1 MNERSE
7 VDHGSKSHWFGLDR
21 LRLGEGDRAVDVTI
35 GSQSHWD
42 RSHLRRLRQSGDLP
56 GMVPVIDSDFSA
68 DGTPF
73 AVTSVLDAPT
83 LQDLI
88 DEGDLD
94 WTEGAAITEAA
105 ARAAHQAHLRGLF
118 HGGLTPSDI
127 HVFGHEVAIAG
138 MGLSLGGTAP
148 EDRSEWIAGEVRE
161 GAEPTERSD
170 VYSLGR
176 VLQASLG
183 DDLEQAPRSIRRLI
197 MWSSSETPEA
207 RPPSAMEFASIL
219 AEGLGDRRT
228 SYGPGFVSTVDVADL
243 AAGASTAVM
252 RHTPSATAEET
263 ARSHSG
269 VTAAGTAAAASAFLA
284 QADADSSAEQAEE
297 AAVDL
302 TGNEPMIDLT
312 DAPGPDEATGDA
324 PTAESP
330 EGTAGDRPADDG
342 PLLAAITA
350 DYPAE
355 DEEDLGATVTDEL
368 PAGASPADTGELPR
382 VSTPTTGRERDKLE
396 REEKAKRDKAAAA
409 SAAAAAG
416 VVDLDE
422 TGDERGRRNW
432 AGLLL
437 GALLLLGLGAIVW
450 GLANSG
456 GEDTTA
462 TPPPSTATTADAG
475 DTATTTGDGG
485 AMTASTA
492 DAAATTD
499 GQATTASSTDGTDSD
514 GATATT
520 ADGTTGTDG
529 EGAATTAD
537 GTDATSAENATT
549 GEGATSGGSAPS
561 GGTAAEGAGTTA
573 TTDGTSDRSPT
584 TGPASPGVTSPSGAV
599 AANQSGIQLVHGVPG
614 ETIDVYVNGSA
625 VATGFEDG
633 QIAGPIPLPA
643 GEHSVAFFA
652 ASAIAPGAMAERSD
666 GPLLTEKITVGAAPQ
681 SLLAYPGPG
690 GEFAM
695 AQFTEPTEALAP
707 GTGRIAIRNVTGS
720 ATTNVMVNGQSLAT
734 VSNGAEAIAVV
745 PVGPARVELLDSGG
759 RSLASTTVTVG
770 DGELASISA
779 IPTTA
784 GGAEFLTQR
793 YTGLGSAPAGVP
805 TGDSGLLGQSGDAF
819 GLGVVY
825 AMMGMLVISGAAVAL
840 RRKHRLS

>member
-21 LRLGEGDRAVDVTI
+21 LRLSEGDRAVDVTI

-68 DGTPF
+68 DGKPF
-73 AVTSVLDAPT
+73 AVTAVLHTPT

-88 DEGDLD
+88 DRGELE

-127 HVFGHEVAIAG
+127 HVFGNEVAIAG

-148 EDRSEWIAGEVRE
+148 EDRAEWTAGEVRD

-228 SYGPGFVSTVDVADL
+228 TYGPGFVATVDVADL

-252 RHTPSATAEET
+252 RHTPSVTAAET
-263 ARSHSG
+263 ARSNAG

-284 QADADSSAEQAEE
+284 QADADSSADQAEE
-297 AAVDL
+297 AALDL
-302 TGNEPMIDLT
+302 TDEEPVIDLT
-312 DAPGPDEATGDA
+312 EE
-324 PTAESP
+324 PTAEDP
-330 EGTAGDRPADDG
+330 TGNPAGGPLETAGSDDG
-342 PLLAAITA
+342 PLLTAITA

-355 DEEDLGATVTDEL
+355 EEDADIVDEFPPGA
-368 PAGASPADTGELPR
+368 APADTGELPR
-382 VSTPTTGRERDKLE
+382 VSAPTTAR
-396 REEKAKRDKAAAA
+396 
-409 SAAAAAG
+409 SAAAATAAASPE
-416 VVDLDE
+416 VVDVDQ
-422 TGDERGRRNW
+422 TDDDRGRRNW

-437 GALLLLGLGAIVW
+437 GAILLVGLGAIVW

-456 GEDTTA
+456 GDETTA
-462 TPPPSTATTADAG
+462 NPPPATTAGTTGDNDSATTAG
-475 DTATTTGDGG
+475 TTDDDNTAAATTPTTGDNAAAATGENAATASTTGDDGDNATTASTTGDGDN
-485 AMTASTA
+485 ATTASTA
-492 DAAATTD
+492 DD
-499 GQATTASSTDGTDSD
+499 DDN
-514 GATATT
+514 ATT
-520 ADGTTGTDG
+520 ADGGDDDN
-529 EGAATTAD
+529 ATTA
-537 GTDATSAENATT
+537 STT
-549 GEGATSGGSAPS
+549 GESSSIQG
-561 GGTAAEGAGTTA
+561 
-573 TTDGTSDRSPT
+573 PT
-584 TGPASPGVTSPSGAV
+584 TVQPSTGVTSPSGPV
-599 AANQSGIQLVHGVPG
+599 AADQRGIQLVHGVPG
-614 ETIDVYVNGSA
+614 EVLDVYIDGSA
-625 VATGFEDG
+625 VATGFEAG
-633 QIAGPIPLPA
+633 QIAGPIALPA

-652 ASAIAPGAMAERSD
+652 ARALAPGAMAERSD
-666 GPLLTEKITVGAAPQ
+666 QPLLTEQLTVGSTPQ
-681 SLLAYPGPG
+681 SLVAYPDAGDQVQV
-690 GEFAM
+690 

-707 GTGRIAIRNVTGS
+707 GTGRIAVRNLTGA
-720 ATTNVMVNGQSLAT
+720 ATANVMINGESVAT
-734 VSNGAEAIAVV
+734 VSNGAESTAVV
-745 PVGPARVELLDSGG
+745 PAGPAQLELLDGNG
-759 RSLASTTVTVG
+759 RSLASATVTVG
-770 DGELASISA
+770 DGELASVSA
-779 IPTTA
+779 IPTSA

-805 TGDSGLLGQSGDAF
+805 TGDSGLLDESGGPM

-825 AMMGMLVISGAAVAL
+825 AVMGLLVISGAAVAI
-840 RRKHRLS
+840 RRRYRIS